1 MKKLAAF
8 FACLLL
14 LSGPAWVQAQV
25 PGASLSLGPEKLAK
39 AKGQAIRVKVPGMDK
54 VQVAS
59 MAYAP
64 DRGLEVYYPEG
75 YDFSHPEGF
84 VILFNGIADEEQV
97 VADDGA
103 PFKDLGM
110 TVSWALA
117 IAASGLPAVTYDSFE
132 PAQAAHSPPASTAKV
147 LAYLRDRA
155 GVLGLDP
162 GRIGF
167 FVLGHVA
174 RNLQLALADPQAGWG
189 PELRGAV
196 FNWPVVDTAVLPT
209 IPFPILV
216 VKPDRAG
223 PGIRFALD
231 DWVAALS
238 AKGYPVEVH
247 RNPSGSQSYE
257 LINDNEDTRRAVARI
272 LDFLTTRLH

>member
-1 MKKLAAF
+1 MAKLAAL

-14 LSGPAWVQAQV
+14 LSSPAWVQV
-25 PGASLSLGPEKLAK
+25 PGASLSLGSEKLAK
-39 AKGQAIRVKVPGMDK
+39 AKGQAIRVKIPGMDR

-59 MAYAP
+59 MTYAP

-75 YDFSHPEGF
+75 YDFSHPKGF
-84 VILFNGIADEEQV
+84 VILFNGIDDEEQV

-117 IAASGLPAVTYDSFE
+117 IAATGIPAVTYDSFE
-132 PAQAAHSPPASTAKV
+132 PAQARHSPPASTARL

-155 GVLGLDP
+155 GSLGLDP

-167 FVLGHVA
+167 LVPGHVA
-174 RNLQLALADPQAGWG
+174 RNLQLALADPQAAWG
-189 PELRGAV
+189 PELRCAV
-196 FNWPVVDTAVLPT
+196 LNWPVVDAAVLPT
-209 IPFPILV
+209 ARFPILV

-223 PGIRFALD
+223 PGVRFALD
-231 DWVAALS
+231 DWVAALL

-247 RNPSGSQSYE
+247 HVPSGSQSYE
-257 LINDNEDTRRAVARI
+257 MINDNEDTRQAVARI
-272 LDFLTTRLH
+272 LDFLATRLR